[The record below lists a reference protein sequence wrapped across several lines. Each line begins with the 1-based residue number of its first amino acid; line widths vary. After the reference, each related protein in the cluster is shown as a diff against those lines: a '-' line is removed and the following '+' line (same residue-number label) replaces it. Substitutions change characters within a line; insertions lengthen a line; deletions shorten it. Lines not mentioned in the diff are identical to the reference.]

1 MRHLK
6 TKIHFIY
13 LFIKRY
19 KWTISVKQILYFIFN
34 QGQIVQCL
42 SRMCGTII
50 FLYILL
56 VTARNNIYIYINTEQ
71 FYSPTCLNSS
81 INKKKL
87 IPAATE
93 EFSVGDGTCVSSDP
107 FSSLTASMV
116 GLPKLCKQKG

>member
-1 MRHLK
+1 M
-6 TKIHFIY
+6 
-13 LFIKRY
+13 
-19 KWTISVKQILYFIFN
+19 KQILYFIFN

-81 INKKKL
+81 IKLKGLAQAEIIKNK
-87 IPAATE
+87 T
-93 EFSVGDGTCVSSDP
+93 T
-107 FSSLTASMV
+107 
-116 GLPKLCKQKG
+116 